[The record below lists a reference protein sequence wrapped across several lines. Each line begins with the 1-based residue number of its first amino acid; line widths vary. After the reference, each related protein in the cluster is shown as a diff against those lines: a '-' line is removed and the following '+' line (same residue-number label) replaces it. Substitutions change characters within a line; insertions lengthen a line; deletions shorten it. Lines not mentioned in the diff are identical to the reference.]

1 MREYRRMT
9 LTDAAVS
16 TLKRKDYKCSCC
28 IYATHNLTDYKR
40 HLSTQKH
47 IVAFA
52 LKINQQ
58 NVMIE
63 EDSGSSEYRCVCGKS
78 YLHRSSLHN
87 HRKKCGAYMQDTILN
102 KASDFGILFDEHDKT
117 MIGNSG
123 NAMMQCLMLKV
134 LQSNQELKEQLIELH
149 KESAAVM
156 IPGGD
161 SGGDGGNINNNI
173 TINQN
178 ITTNNNQFNIAV
190 FLNEECKDA
199 INLSDFIKTIEIS
212 LDDLSYT
219 RTNGLVNSISRIF
232 ISNLKQLDLYKRPI
246 HCTDQKRN
254 TIYIK
259 DNHVWE
265 RDEAQVKL
273 RKAILDIANKE
284 YAAIKMWMDRNP
296 GWEKNPRLQDIHHTM
311 VLQIVHE
318 MSEDFAGQRKI
329 MKAIEREVFIEK

>member
-1 MREYRRMT
+1 
-9 LTDAAVS
+9 
-16 TLKRKDYKCSCC
+16 
-28 IYATHNLTDYKR
+28 
-40 HLSTQKH
+40 
-47 IVAFA
+47 
-52 LKINQQ
+52 
-58 NVMIE
+58 
-63 EDSGSSEYRCVCGKS
+63 
-78 YLHRSSLHN
+78 
-87 HRKKCGAYMQDTILN
+87 MQDTILN